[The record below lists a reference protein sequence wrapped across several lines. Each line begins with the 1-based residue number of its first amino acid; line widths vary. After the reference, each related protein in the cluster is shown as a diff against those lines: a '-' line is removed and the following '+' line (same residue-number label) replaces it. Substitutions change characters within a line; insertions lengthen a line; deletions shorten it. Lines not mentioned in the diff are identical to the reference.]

1 MPASSVGR
9 AGWGGS
15 AQWGGGGWLSV
26 SGRHGTRHPPLIPY
40 HSTASTAAAKW
51 LCCPH
56 GRLARPRPRLFI
68 NATRSPPLFVA
79 HALLFRPLR
88 KGASGHGRPQA
99 LQGRRV
105 SAPAASFT
113 AFSAAASS
121 DPLAGIA
128 ESDAA
133 AITAAEAASDGAFFT
148 VAVSAAA
155 AAVGAQLKGADAD
168 SQSSARFLK
177 LEAQIQEREAAEAL
191 SAAQIQELKALT
203 AQLKAEAAAH
213 RELTAQAGL
222 QRVRNAATEIL
233 SMVIEGIKRYTPPSK
248 GAFDRADHLL
258 GDPTF
263 VSFGEA
269 AFRGLSKEAYV
280 AKMVAMYTRRN
291 TSAHFSSVAAL
302 REEVAILKAHY
313 LTAEMRALAKD
324 ECVVIDEFEAAVKIA
339 SDRPLQPPPAS
350 GRTPSPAQAR
360 KKSKKRKQ

>member
-1 MPASSVGR
+1 MAKDVFLGDVALEGDQALASGFS
-9 AGWGGS
+9 
-15 AQWGGGGWLSV
+15 
-26 SGRHGTRHPPLIPY
+26 
-40 HSTASTAAAKW
+40 
-51 LCCPH
+51 
-56 GRLARPRPRLFI
+56 LARSI
-68 NATRSPPLFVA
+68 A
-79 HALLFRPLR
+79 
-88 KGASGHGRPQA
+88 
-99 LQGRRV
+99 V
-105 SAPAASFT
+105 STYSILPGEVVVNLVT
-113 AFSAAASS
+113 S
-121 DPLAGIA
+121 DPSTDIIA

-155 AAVGAQLKGADAD
+155 AAVGAQLKGAVAD

-177 LEAQIQEREAAEAL
+177 LEAQIQE
-191 SAAQIQELKALT
+191 
-203 AQLKAEAAAH
+203 LKAEAAAH
-213 RELTAQAGL
+213 REEHQELKALNAQAGL

-248 GAFDRADHLL
+248 RAFDRADHLL

-269 AFRGLSKEAYV
+269 AFPGLSKEAYV

>member
-1 MPASSVGR
+1 MAKDVVLGDVALEEGQALASGFS
-9 AGWGGS
+9 
-15 AQWGGGGWLSV
+15 
-26 SGRHGTRHPPLIPY
+26 
-40 HSTASTAAAKW
+40 
-51 LCCPH
+51 
-56 GRLARPRPRLFI
+56 LARSI
-68 NATRSPPLFVA
+68 A
-79 HALLFRPLR
+79 
-88 KGASGHGRPQA
+88 
-99 LQGRRV
+99 V
-105 SAPAASFT
+105 SKYCILPGEVVVNLVT
-113 AFSAAASS
+113 S
-121 DPLAGIA
+121 DPPTDIA

-177 LEAQIQEREAAEAL
+177 LEAQIQE
-191 SAAQIQELKALT
+191 LKALN
-203 AQLKAEAAAH
+203 
-213 RELTAQAGL
+213 AQAGL

-248 GAFDRADHLL
+248 RAFDRADHLL

-269 AFRGLSKEAYV
+269 AFPGLSKEAYV